1 MGHNFLVLIDAF
13 TKWPEVHLMRHITA
27 KKTIEKCRE
36 IFIIFGLPRVLVSDN
51 GRTFISSE
59 FQNFLKGNGIIHK
72 RTAPYNPST
81 NGLAECFV
89 QTLKQAL
96 RKLNC
101 DGDSIKTN
109 LQKALF
115 HYRVMPHQKTEKPIK
130 NI

>member
-1 MGHNFLVLIDAF
+1 
-13 TKWPEVHLMRHITA
+13 MRHITA
-27 KKTIEKCRE
+27 KKAIEKCRE
-36 IFIIFGLPRVLVSDN
+36 IFTIFGLPRVLVSNN

-59 FQNFLKGNGIIHK
+59 FQNFLKENGIIHK

-81 NGLAECFV
+81 NGFAERFV

-115 HYRVMPHQKTEKPIK
+115 HYRVMPHQETEKPIK